1 MLRNLIEHCC
11 NGFLLL
17 AALTLYV
24 QAGHASLEPASNHL
38 NTPTLAQTS
47 PSSPPLSNAAA
58 KKRFNSADPS
68 NIAIPKLSLSTHMSS
83 VTLTEAPSVAPQQE
97 RDELLVAAR
106 AQPTQNHSDL
116 GAAGAKGSA
125 KDSDA
130 APNAETVMAAATVEK
145 TYEQENNYLLALAL
159 ILLTGSM
166 IAYVL
171 FSKRQ

>member
-1 MLRNLIEHCC
+1 MLYLQ
-11 NGFLLL
+11 
-17 AALTLYV
+17 T
-24 QAGHASLEPASNHL
+24 GHASLEPASNHL
-38 NTPTLAQTS
+38 NTPPLTQDN
-47 PSSPPLSNAAA
+47 SSSPLSNIAA
-58 KKRFNSADPS
+58 KKRISTENSI
-68 NIAIPKLSLSTHMSS
+68 NIANPKLSLSTHMSS
-83 VTLTEAPSVAPQQE
+83 IALTEAPSAAQQVE

-106 AQPTQNHSDL
+106 AQPMQNHSDL

>member
-1 MLRNLIEHCC
+1 MLYL
-11 NGFLLL
+11 
-17 AALTLYV
+17 
-24 QAGHASLEPASNHL
+24 QAGYASLEPASNHL
-38 NTPTLAQTS
+38 NTPPLAQDNTS
-47 PSSPPLSNAAA
+47 SPLSNIAA
-58 KKRFNSADPS
+58 KKRISSANSNS
-68 NIAIPKLSLSTHMSS
+68 IANPKLSLSTHMSS
-83 VTLTEAPSVAPQQE
+83 IILSEAPSAAPQQE

-106 AQPTQNHSDL
+106 AQPSQNHSDL

-130 APNAETVMAAATVEK
+130 APNAEAVMAAATIEK

-159 ILLTGSM
+159 ILLTGSV

>member
-1 MLRNLIEHCC
+1 MLYLQ
-11 NGFLLL
+11 
-17 AALTLYV
+17 T
-24 QAGHASLEPASNHL
+24 GHASLEPASNHF
-38 NTPTLAQTS
+38 NTPPLTQDNTS
-47 PSSPPLSNAAA
+47 SPLSNIAA
-58 KKRFNSADPS
+58 KKRINTENSI
-68 NIAIPKLSLSTHMSS
+68 NIANPKLSLSTHMSS
-83 VTLTEAPSVAPQQE
+83 IALTEAPSVAPQQE